1 MTTDQQIE
9 LYTRIRN
16 HLSLARAEMATDTHA
31 KWSKAMR
38 VLKQSETRCS
48 VLLQGLRDGK
58 IDLEADQ

>member
-9 LYTRIRN
+9 LYRRIKN
-16 HLSLARAEMATDTHA
+16 HLTLARAEMATDTHA

-48 VLLQGLRDGK
+48 IMIQGLKDGK
-58 IDLEADQ
+58 MDLEDHQ